1 MSINMTP
8 GSSPDTNTNMAS
20 SSSVDKQQ
28 MPRTPL
34 ASCPPGAAQM
44 DTNMASSS
52 SADQQRKPRTPLVS
66 WPPGA
71 AQTMEAFLGGPV
83 QKMNHS
89 PSQTS
94 VTAQRQGNC
103 VAGQGQAPDCC
114 TPPCQ
119 PYSATACCVPHPLQ
133 PPPTP
138 PLSSSLA
145 PPLSPCLHHSAPPSF
160 PPLRPI
166 FDRQSGIA
174 CVT

>member
-94 VTAQRQGNC
+94 VIAQRQGNC
-103 VAGQGQAPDCC
+103 VAGRGQSLCRL
-114 TPPCQ
+114 Q
-119 PYSATACCVPHPLQ
+119 TAAHHPASPTRLQHAVSLVLRSLLPH
-133 PPPTP
+133 
-138 PLSSSLA
+138 
-145 PPLSPCLHHSAPPSF
+145 LSPPRTL
-160 PPLRPI
+160 
-166 FDRQSGIA
+166 
-174 CVT
+174 